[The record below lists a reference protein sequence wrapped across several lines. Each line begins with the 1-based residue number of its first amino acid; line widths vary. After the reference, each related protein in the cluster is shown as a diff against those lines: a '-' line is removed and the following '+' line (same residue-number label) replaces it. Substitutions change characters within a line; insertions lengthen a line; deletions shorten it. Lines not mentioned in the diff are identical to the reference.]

1 MLLGINYIPNC
12 SRYGKLQVQLSK
24 DLMAASS
31 TPLVLG
37 VIAEGE
43 TYGYEIVK
51 RVEALSNGALNWT
64 DGMMYPLLHRLEH
77 QGYLT
82 SRWRLGDSGRKR
94 KYYAITEDG
103 LKILREQHQQW
114 QVINNA
120 LNQIWRGMKR
130 SNDDGYQWV

>member
-1 MLLGINYIPNC
+1 MN
-12 SRYGKLQVQLSK
+12 LSK

-51 RVEALSNGALNWT
+51 RVEVLSEGALQWT
-64 DGMMYPLLHRLEH
+64 DGMLYPLLHRLEK
-77 QGYLT
+77 QGYLS
-82 SRWRLGDSGRKR
+82 SRWLVGDSNRKR
-94 KYYAITEDG
+94 KYYAITDEG
-103 LKILREQHQQW
+103 RKTLSEQRQQW

-120 LNQIWRGMKR
+120 LNNIWRDMQR
-130 SNDDGYQWV
+130 SSDYDYQPA